1 MEILQLNENIIPK
14 GLIPL
19 EEIVDQDD
27 VARKLS
33 LVPIDKGVEDINL
46 GTVDK
51 PKFVKLSKTLSPEVK
66 TKYVRLLSEFFDVFS
81 WIIQI

>member
-66 TKYVRLLSEFFDVFS
+66 TKYVRLLSEFSYVFVG
-81 WIIQI
+81 IIQI